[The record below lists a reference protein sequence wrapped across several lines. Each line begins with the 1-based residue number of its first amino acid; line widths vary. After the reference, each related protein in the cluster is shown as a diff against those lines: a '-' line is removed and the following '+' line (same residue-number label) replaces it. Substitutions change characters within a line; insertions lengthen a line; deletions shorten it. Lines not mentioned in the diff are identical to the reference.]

1 MDKLISMKVFA
12 RVAKLGSFSAAAEDL
27 GISKAM
33 ASKHITALENTLGV
47 RLLNRTT
54 RKISLTEVGA
64 AYRERVKLILA
75 EIEETELSVSQLN
88 TEPRGTLKMMA
99 PTSFGAFHLSRA
111 AADFMDEYPDINVEL
126 ILSDREA
133 DLAEEGLDLSFHVG
147 ELSDSSL
154 IARKIASARMVV
166 CASPEYLE
174 KHGVPET
181 PEDLVDHTCLLF
193 TPRFPAN
200 EWHFNRDGED
210 FTVKV
215 SGCMKSNVGD
225 TLRVGSIKGLGLIQQ
240 PTYMVGQDIKLGRLQ
255 VVLEEYEPAERPIY
269 LMYLHRRH
277 LSAKV
282 RTFVDFLLE
291 RFQPI
296 PYWDEWTS

>member
-54 RKISLTEVGA
+54 RKISLTEVGS
-64 AYRERVKLILA
+64 AYRERVKLILS
-75 EIEETELSVSQLN
+75 EIEETELAVSQLN

-99 PTSFGAFHLSRA
+99 PSSFGAFHLSRA

-174 KHGVPET
+174 KHGIPET

-200 EWHFNRDGED
+200 EWHFKRNGED

-215 SGCMKSNVGD
+215 AGCMKSNVGD
-225 TLRVGSIKGLGLIQQ
+225 TLRVGGIKGLGLIQQ

-255 VVLEEYEPAERPIY
+255 VVLEEFEPAERPIY
-269 LMYLHRRH
+269 LMYLHRQH

-282 RTFVDFLLE
+282 RTFVDFLLA

-296 PYWDEWTS
+296 PYWDEWTA

>member
-1 MDKLISMKVFA
+1 MDKLVSMKVFS

-33 ASKHITALENTLGV
+33 ASKHITALENTLDV

-64 AYRERVKLILA
+64 AYRERVKHILA

-88 TEPRGTLKMMA
+88 TEPKGTLKMMA

-133 DLAEEGLDLSFHVG
+133 DLAEEGLDLSFSVG
-147 ELSDSSL
+147 ELGDSSL
-154 IARKIASARMVV
+154 IARKVASARMVV
-166 CASPEYLE
+166 CASPEYLD
-174 KHGVPET
+174 KHGTPQR
-181 PEDLVDHTCLLF
+181 PEDLMDHSCLLF
-193 TPRFPAN
+193 TPRFPWT
-200 EWHFNRDGED
+200 EWQFNDNGTD

-225 TLRVGSIKGLGLIQQ
+225 TLRVGAIKGLGVIQQ
-240 PTYMVGQDIKLGRLQ
+240 PTYMVGQDIKLGRLKVILQ
-255 VVLEEYEPAERPIY
+255 EFEPAERPINV
-269 LMYLHRRH
+269 MYLHRRH

-282 RTFVDFLLE
+282 RVFVDFLIQ

-296 PYWDEWTS
+296 PYWDEWTA

>member
-64 AYRERVKLILA
+64 AYRERVKHILA

-154 IARKIASARMVV
+154 IARKIASARMVI

-174 KHGVPET
+174 KHGIPKT
-181 PEDLVDHTCLLF
+181 PEDLIDHSCLLF

-200 EWHFNRDGED
+200 EWHFKRDGEN

-225 TLRVGSIKGLGLIQQ
+225 TLRVGGIKGLGLIQQ

-282 RTFVDFLLE
+282 RSFVDFLLE

-296 PYWDEWTS
+296 PYWDKWTS

>member
-1 MDKLISMKVFA
+1 MDKLVSMKVFS

-33 ASKHITALENTLGV
+33 ASKHITALEGTLDV

-64 AYRERVKLILA
+64 AYRERVKHILA

-88 TEPRGTLKMMA
+88 TEPKGTLKMMA
-99 PTSFGAFHLSRA
+99 PSSFGAFHLSRA

-133 DLAEEGLDLSFHVG
+133 DLAEEGLDLSFSVG
-147 ELSDSSL
+147 ELGDSSL
-154 IARKIASARMVV
+154 IARKVASARMVV

-174 KHGVPET
+174 KHGEPKT
-181 PEDLVDHTCLLF
+181 PDDLTKHSCLLF
-193 TPRFPAN
+193 TPRFPWT
-200 EWHFNRDGED
+200 EWVFSQNGEEHK
-210 FTVKV
+210 VKV
-215 SGCMKSNVGD
+215 SGCLKSNVGD
-225 TLRVGSIKGLGLIQQ
+225 TLRVGAIKGLGLIQQ
-240 PTYMVGQDIKLGRLQ
+240 PTYMVGQDIKLGRLK
-255 VVLEEYEPAERPIY
+255 VVLEEYEPAERPINV
-269 LMYLHRRH
+269 MYLHRRH

-282 RTFVDFLLE
+282 RVFVDFLIQ

-296 PYWDEWTS
+296 PYWDEWTA

>member
-1 MDKLISMKVFA
+1 MDKLISMRVFA

-27 GISKAM
+27 DISKAM

-75 EIEETELSVSQLN
+75 EIEETELSVSHLN

-99 PTSFGAFHLSRA
+99 PPSFGAFHLSRA

-133 DLAEEGLDLSFHVG
+133 DLAEEGLDLSFHLG

-174 KHGVPET
+174 KHGVPAT

-193 TPRFPAN
+193 TARFPVN
-200 EWHFNRDGED
+200 EWSFKRGEESLSI
-210 FTVKV
+210 KV
-215 SGCMKSNVGD
+215 SGCMKSNVAEA
-225 TLRVGSIKGLGLIQQ
+225 LRVGAIKGLGLIQH
-240 PTYMVGQDIKLGRLQ
+240 PTYMVGEDIKLGRLQ
-255 VVLEEYEPAERPIY
+255 VVLEEFESAERPIY
-269 LMYLHRRH
+269 LMYLHRQH

-282 RTFVDFLLE
+282 RTFVDYLQK
-291 RFQPI
+291 RFQPM
-296 PYWDEWTS
+296 PYWDK

>member
-1 MDKLISMKVFA
+1 MDKLTSMKVFV

-54 RKISLTEVGA
+54 RKISLTEVGS
-64 AYRERVKLILA
+64 AYRERVKHILA
-75 EIEETELSVSQLN
+75 EIEETEISVSQLN

-111 AADFMDEYPDINVEL
+111 AADFMEEYPEISVEL

-133 DLAEEGLDLSFHVG
+133 DLAEEGLDIAVHVG

-154 IARKIASARMVV
+154 IARRIASARMVV

-174 KHGVPET
+174 RHGVPQE
-181 PEDLVDHTCLLF
+181 PEDLVNHSCLLF

-200 EWHFNRDGED
+200 EWYFRKDETD
-210 FTVKV
+210 ITVKV
-215 SGCMKSNVGD
+215 SGCMRSNVGD
-225 TLRVGSIKGLGLIQQ
+225 TLRVGGIKGLGLIQQ
-240 PTYMVGQDIKLGRLQ
+240 PTYMVGQDIKMGRLQ
-255 VVLEEYEPAERPIY
+255 VVLEDYEPPQRPIY
-269 LMYLHRRH
+269 VMYLHRRH

-282 RTFVDFLLE
+282 RAFVDFLIE

>member
-1 MDKLISMKVFA
+1 MDKLVSMKVFA

-54 RKISLTEVGA
+54 RRISLTEVGS
-64 AYRERVKLILA
+64 AYRERVKLILD
-75 EIEETELSVSQLN
+75 EIEETELSVTQLN

-99 PTSFGAFHLSRA
+99 PSSFGAFHLSRA

-174 KHGVPET
+174 KQGIPET

-200 EWHFNRDGED
+200 EWHFKRNGED

-215 SGCMKSNVGD
+215 SGCMKSNIGD
-225 TLRVGSIKGLGLIQQ
+225 TLRVGAIKGLGLIQQ

-255 VVLEEYEPAERPIY
+255 VVLEEFEPAERPIY

-282 RTFVDFLLE
+282 RTFVGFLLA

-296 PYWDEWTS
+296 PYWDEWTA

>member
-1 MDKLISMKVFA
+1 MDKLVSMKVFA
-12 RVAKLGSFSAAAEDL
+12 RVAKLGGFSVAASDL

-64 AYRERVKLILA
+64 AYRERVNVILA
-75 EIEETELSVSQLN
+75 EIEETELSVSHLN
-88 TEPRGTLKMMA
+88 TQPTGTLKMMA

-111 AADFMDEYPDINVEL
+111 AADFMEEYPDISVEL
-126 ILSDREA
+126 ILTDREA
-133 DLAEEGLDLSFHVG
+133 DLAEEGLDLSINVG

-154 IARKIASARMVV
+154 IARKIASTRMVV
-166 CASPEYLE
+166 CASPDYLAE
-174 KHGVPET
+174 NGIPKIPE
-181 PEDLVDHTCLLF
+181 ELVEHKCLLF
-193 TPRFPAN
+193 TPRFPSN
-200 EWHFNRDGED
+200 EWQFRRGGED
-210 FTVKV
+210 FSIKV

-225 TLRVGSIKGLGLIQQ
+225 TLRVGGIKGLGIIQQ
-240 PTYMVGQDIKLGRLQ
+240 PTYMIGQDIKLGRLK
-255 VVLEEYEPAERPIY
+255 VILEEYEPAQRPIHV
-269 LMYLHRRH
+269 MYLHRRH

-282 RTFVDFLLE
+282 RMFVEFLID

-296 PYWDEWTS
+296 PYWDEWTA

>member
-1 MDKLISMKVFA
+1 M
-12 RVAKLGSFSAAAEDL
+12 
-27 GISKAM
+27 
-33 ASKHITALENTLGV
+33 

-64 AYRERVKLILA
+64 AYKERINHILA
-75 EIEETELSVSQLN
+75 EIEETEVSVSQLN

-111 AADFMDEYPDINVEL
+111 AADFMGIYPDINVHV

-133 DLAEEGLDLSFHVG
+133 DLAEEGLDLSIQVG

-154 IARKIASARMVV
+154 IARKLASTRLVV

-174 KHGVPET
+174 KHGIPET
-181 PEDLVDHTCLLF
+181 PDDLHSHTCLLF
-193 TPRFPAN
+193 TPRYPAT
-200 EWHFNRDGED
+200 EWHFRYKGVN

-215 SGCMKSNVGD
+215 NGCMKSNVGD
-225 TLRVGSIKGLGLIQQ
+225 TLRVGAIKGLGLIQQ
-240 PTYMVGQDIKLGRLQ
+240 PTYMVGQDISLGRLK
-255 VVLEEYEPAERPIY
+255 VVLSDYEPAERPIY
-269 LMYLHRRH
+269 AMYLHRRH

-282 RTFVDFLLE
+282 RTFVEFLIE
-291 RFQPI
+291 RFQPV
-296 PYWDEWTS
+296 PYWDEWTR

>member
-1 MDKLISMKVFA
+1 MDKLVSMRVFV

-33 ASKHITALENTLGV
+33 ASKHITALENTLNA

-54 RKISLTEVGA
+54 RKISLTEVGS
-64 AYRERVKLILA
+64 AYRERVKQILA
-75 EIEETELSVSQLN
+75 EIEETELSVSHLN
-88 TEPRGTLKMMA
+88 TEPRGTLKIMA

-111 AADFMDEYPDINVEL
+111 AADFMDEYPDISVEL

-166 CASPEYLE
+166 CASSDYLD
-174 KHGVPET
+174 KHGVPKT

-200 EWHFNRDGED
+200 EWQFSNEGKDYN
-210 FTVKV
+210 VKV

-225 TLRVGSIKGLGLIQQ
+225 TLRVGAIKGLGLIQQ
-240 PTYMVGQDIKLGRLQ
+240 PTYMVGQDIQLGRLQ

-269 LMYLHRRH
+269 VMYLHRRH

-282 RTFVDFLLE
+282 RSFVDFLIE

-296 PYWDEWTS
+296 PYWDEWTA